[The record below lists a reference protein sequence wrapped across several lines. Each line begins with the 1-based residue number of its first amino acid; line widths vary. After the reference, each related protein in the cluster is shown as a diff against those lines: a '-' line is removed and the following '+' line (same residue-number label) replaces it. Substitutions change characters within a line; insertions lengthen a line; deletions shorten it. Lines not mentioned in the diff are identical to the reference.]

1 MSYEEF
7 YERWNNASTTR
18 DQKKPQWK
26 TYVPNQKKPYQ
37 EFPKFK
43 ARMKYANLYKM
54 YCETNDMKMAAF
66 RRCVEYFIEAHDFR
80 NWRERMRWIGEH
92 YSDKAVTL
100 AKMTAY
106 YGEVEG
112 KIRWKTYCDKQ
123 SVTNTFEYKQKKY
136 GMTEEEF
143 KAYNQSRAVT
153 LKNCIKK
160 HGEEEGTR
168 IFKEYCIKQKDA
180 GCSLSYFQEKYGEI
194 EGKKKY
200 LELNAQKALT
210 INNFINRYGEIEGK
224 KRYTEYFNNRYS
236 GRSNIADD
244 MFRKIIDN
252 ISSIIDTSLIYCS
265 FNNYEYNISSTI
277 KGRKGYLLDFCIP
290 SLNYCIEFNGDFWH
304 GNPKKYNEND
314 VIKFG
319 ENNNICVKDL
329 WEKDAEKLSAIQ
341 TQGFECDVIW
351 ESDYR
356 SNSEKIISECVEKI
370 KQKFKDLVNKE

>member
-1 MSYEEF
+1 MSIPYEEF

-18 DQKKPQWK
+18 DQKKPLWK
-26 TYVPNQKKPYQ
+26 TYVPNPKKPYQ
-37 EFPKFK
+37 VFPKFN
-43 ARMKYANLYKM
+43 ARMKYVNLYKM

-194 EGKKKY
+194 EGKQKY
-200 LELNAQKALT
+200 LDVNSQKALT
-210 INNFINRYGEIEGK
+210 LENYVRKYGDEEGK
-224 KRYTEYFNNRYS
+224 ERYKNVLGSKYFSKIAMSMFEEILNKLPEYMKLMPIYFANETCTEYYMPDHNNSKLYFYDFT
-236 GRSNIADD
+236 IP
-244 MFRKIIDN
+244 
-252 ISSIIDTSLIYCS
+252 
-265 FNNYEYNISSTI
+265 TI
-277 KGRKGYLLDFCIP
+277 K
-290 SLNYCIEFNGDFWH
+290 YCIEFNGDFWH
-304 GNPKKYNEND
+304 CNPSKYNECDIVN
-314 VIKFG
+314 IFG
-319 ENNNICVKDL
+319 EDYKVSEI
-329 WEKDAEKLSAIQ
+329 WEKDKRKIDFIRS
-341 TQGFECDVIW
+341 QGFECDVIW